1 MEELKKRILEDAR
14 IYDGSVLKVDSFL
27 NHQLDIRLLD
37 AMGREFKKRFADTH
51 VTKILTVEASGISL
65 ACMTAVYFNVPVIF
79 AKKSSSLTMDEDTYN
94 SRAYSYT
101 RSVDYTMKVSKR
113 YIKAEDSILIIDDFL
128 ANGEAAMGL
137 IEIAEQAGAQVVGIG
152 AAIEK
157 GFQKGGKM
165 LREKGYR
172 VESLVIVKSMENGN
186 ILFEE

>member
-1 MEELKKRILEDAR
+1 
-14 IYDGSVLKVDSFL
+14 
-27 NHQLDIRLLD
+27 
-37 AMGREFKKRFADTH
+37 
-51 VTKILTVEASGISL
+51 
-65 ACMTAVYFNVPVIF
+65 
-79 AKKSSSLTMDEDTYN
+79 
-94 SRAYSYT
+94 
-101 RSVDYTMKVSKR
+101 MKVSKR

>member
-1 MEELKKRILEDAR
+1 M
-14 IYDGSVLKVDSFL
+14 
-27 NHQLDIRLLD
+27 
-37 AMGREFKKRFADTH
+37 
-51 VTKILTVEASGISL
+51 
-65 ACMTAVYFNVPVIF
+65 
-79 AKKSSSLTMDEDTYN
+79 
-94 SRAYSYT
+94 
-101 RSVDYTMKVSKR
+101 
-113 YIKAEDSILIIDDFL
+113 IIDDFL